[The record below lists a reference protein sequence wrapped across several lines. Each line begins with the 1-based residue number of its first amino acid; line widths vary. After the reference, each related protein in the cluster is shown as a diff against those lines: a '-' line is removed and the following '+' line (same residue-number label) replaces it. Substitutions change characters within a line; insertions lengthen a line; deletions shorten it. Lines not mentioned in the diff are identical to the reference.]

1 MLFVIHHRL
10 SCICQLAALPTL
22 LLAVMLF
29 ASCTVEPVTGRK
41 QLMLSPL
48 DEERNIGEEEWQKV
62 QATHKPCSQ
71 LALREIVEHTG
82 RKLTAEADDAQHPQ
96 WTYHL
101 FQGLEANAFCLP
113 TGQVCLYEGLFL
125 HLRNE
130 AELAAVMGH
139 EISHVLA
146 HHGAERL
153 SQARMVEAGKVL
165 LATAL
170 NQVHADHE
178 DIWLAA
184 YTGMARY
191 GILYPYSRHH
201 EIMADRMALL
211 LMARAGYD
219 PNAAIEFWTRF
230 AHSNPG
236 AQGLGRF
243 LSTHPSTPAR
253 IEAMRCSLPEALE
266 FYNVSPKLGRGAT
279 FSIAP

>member
-1 MLFVIHHRL
+1 MLHVIYSIVSRIYHIATAPML
-10 SCICQLAALPTL
+10 LAAL
-22 LLAVMLF
+22 LF
-29 ASCTVEPVTGRK
+29 TSCAVEPVTGRK

-48 DEERNIGEEEWQKV
+48 AEERNIGEEEWQKV

-71 LALREIVEHTG
+71 QALREIVVQTG
-82 RKLTAEADDAQHPQ
+82 RKLTAEADDAQYPQ
-96 WTYHL
+96 WRYHL
-101 FQGLEANAFCLP
+101 FQAVEANAFCLP
-113 TGQVCLYEGLFL
+113 TGQVCLYEGIFL
-125 HLRNE
+125 HLRDE

-139 EISHVLA
+139 ELSHVLA

-153 SQARMVEAGKVL
+153 SQARMVETGKVL

-170 NQVHADHE
+170 SQIHANHE

-191 GILYPYSRHH
+191 GILYPSSRHH
-201 EIMADRMALL
+201 EPIADRMALL

-219 PNAAIEFWTRF
+219 PNAAIDFWTRF
-230 AHSNPG
+230 AQSTPG

-243 LSTHPSTPAR
+243 LSTHPATSAR
-253 IEAMRCSLPEALE
+253 IEAMKRTLPEALE

-279 FSIAP
+279 FSVAP